1 MFIFMEL
8 MENGPMEAI
17 CKDIHGICYSEK
29 FVKYTLYKVAKG
41 LSKMHSRNVL
51 HRDVKS

>member
-1 MFIFMEL
+1 
-8 MENGPMEAI
+8 MENGSMTSI
-17 CKDIHGICYSEK
+17 CKSIHGISYSEK

-41 LSKMHSRNVL
+41 LEKMHSMNVL